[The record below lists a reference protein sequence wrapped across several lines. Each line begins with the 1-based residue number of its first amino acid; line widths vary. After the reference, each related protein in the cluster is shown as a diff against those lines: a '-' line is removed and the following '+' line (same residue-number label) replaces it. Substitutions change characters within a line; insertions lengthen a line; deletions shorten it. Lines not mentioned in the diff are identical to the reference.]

1 MGLWEAVMSPWEFP
15 VKTRGAPL
23 LCSCP
28 QGPWDGEPPTAVPTC
43 HGLQAPLLGDP
54 LSPGVGA
61 GESWEHQALA
71 VFFSFQ
77 LKFQSSPF
85 SIFKFCLSPQPRQ
98 NSQKVGVAQSPRHK
112 ITEKRKTVALWCD
125 PVSDHSILYWYRQTL
140 GRSLELL
147 TIFEE
152 ETEINIMQLLEN
164 RFSAERPRGAD
175 STLGIQSAELGDSD
189 VYFCASSSII
199 ASQRPFFSV
208 HKFRDSPS
216 L

>member
-1 MGLWEAVMSPWEFP
+1 MGISSEDKGRPP
-15 VKTRGAPL
+15 PL
-23 LCSCP
+23 LMPTRTLRWWTSHCYSYL
-28 QGPWDGEPPTAVPTC
+28 PW
-43 HGLQAPLLGDP
+43 APG
-54 LSPGVGA
+54 SSSG
-61 GESWEHQALA
+61 SWEHQALA

-98 NSQKVGVAQSPRHK
+98 NSQKAGAAQSPRHK

-125 PVSDHSILYWYRQTL
+125 PISDHSILYWYRQTL

-152 ETEINIMQLLEN
+152 ETEINIMQLPEN

-175 STLGIQSAELGDSD
+175 STLGIQSAELRDSD